1 MTKGIIILLKY
12 NQSLP
17 FFSTEI
23 NEYHLNTKA
32 LHKIISILGI
42 IGMGNISSFKG
53 EKHTLQGVH

>member
-42 IGMGNISSFKG
+42 IGMGNI
-53 EKHTLQGVH
+53 